1 MRTRRGLRE
10 CASVCASVC
19 VFASG
24 LCVVLVTGA
33 TYVAPKNNN
42 NMASAKPRCA
52 FLPSLLSP
60 QSAVDVGDVAAAAY
74 YNGAPTLFITLQPKQ
89 MKSFLCCPDA
99 ERRVSLPDGGSNGG
113 GGTFKHLKKVQ
124 SKVKEEKKTIA
135 ATACTKVLSVVVVAA
150 HALATLIIHPALF
163 M

>member
-1 MRTRRGLRE
+1 M
-10 CASVCASVC
+10 CVSVYVC

-42 NMASAKPRCA
+42 NMARAKPRCA

-60 QSAVDVGDVAAAAY
+60 QSAVDVAAVAAAAAY

-99 ERRVSLPDGGSNGG
+99 ERRVSLPDGGSNSG

-124 SKVKEEKKTIA
+124 SKVKEEKKKLLRRLLA
-135 ATACTKVLSVVVVAA
+135 LKFLVL
-150 HALATLIIHPALF
+150 LLLLL
-163 M
+163 ML

>member
-1 MRTRRGLRE
+1 MRTRRCLRE

-42 NMASAKPRCA
+42 NMARAKPRCA

-60 QSAVDVGDVAAAAY
+60 QSAVDVAAVAAAAAY

-99 ERRVSLPDGGSNGG
+99 ERRVSLPDGG
-113 GGTFKHLKKVQ
+113 TFKHLKKVQ
-124 SKVKEEKKTIA
+124 SKVKEEKKNY
-135 ATACTKVLSVVVVAA
+135 CGDCL
-150 HALATLIIHPALF
+150 H
-163 M
+163 